1 VGLQT
6 WMEHPFCSM
15 LYTPREFSEDNF
27 KLLSSLREY
36 PLWIAPYSTDDQPK
50 LPSNWNVWAFW
61 QYTNRA
67 QIGTALFDAN
77 YFNGRK
83 KDLENFV
90 GAN

>member
-1 VGLQT
+1 
-6 WMEHPFCSM
+6 MEHPFCSM

-27 KLLSSLREY
+27 KLL
-36 PLWIAPYSTDDQPK
+36 K
-50 LPSNWNVWAFW
+50 LVTRVPAMDRSVFNGRSAETSVKLECLGVLA
-61 QYTNRA
+61 YTNRA